1 MLKQNL
7 TAYGEEPLGHFPSF
21 HRLLQQTKKLSP
33 SSWAHLD
40 RSVSNTDQSPGTK
53 TTPKMASYAYHTPAK
68 DNQIPASP
76 CPPHPHCCLT
86 SVHSTQG
93 RAAGSTYPLSKGSR
107 GPILPGGT
115 RGSLRR
121 EDEESK

>member
-7 TAYGEEPLGHFPSF
+7 TAYGEEPLGHFPSS
-21 HRLLQQTKKLSP
+21 HHLLQQTKKLSP

-40 RSVSNTDQSPGTK
+40 RSVSNTDQSLGTK
-53 TTPKMASYAYHTPAK
+53 PHQRWPAMHTTPQPKITRYQHLPAH
-68 DNQIPASP
+68 P
-76 CPPHPHCCLT
+76 PHCCLT
-86 SVHSTQG
+86 SVHPTQG